1 MGLGRSS
8 NPNQSSVLPRD
19 ITTSAFKQPITGAFR
34 KDVKCSTDPERGT
47 GVYYDAMLFF
57 FVTAKHRPMM
67 TMSRTPRLMSHGLN
81 ITEAVEVPRG
91 TTGLFPLFLPP
102 PPGAHVYKTTVVKTL
117 NFQIKKTN
125 DLKFR

>member
-67 TMSRTPRLMSHGLN
+67 RMSRTPRLMSHGLN
-81 ITEAVEVPRG
+81 ITEAVE
-91 TTGLFPLFLPP
+91 
-102 PPGAHVYKTTVVKTL
+102 GAHVYKTTVVKTL

-125 DLKFR
+125 DLKKKTF